1 MRYSVFVAPS
11 GTTCASLADALG
23 GVFTHP
29 MATGRGL
36 SVGRHRA
43 AHFVFRRLSRRAS
56 RVHGAR
62 ARGNVRDV
70 RRGIVSGVRV
80 QGARDARDVN
90 RIERT
95 RAGA

>member
-23 GVFTHP
+23 GVFTQP
-29 MATGRGL
+29 MAGRGL

-43 AHFVFRRLSRRAS
+43 AHFVFRRLSRLAS

-62 ARGNVRDV
+62 GRGNVRDV

-80 QGARDARDVN
+80 KGAGDARDVN

>member
-29 MATGRGL
+29 MAGRGL

-62 ARGNVRDV
+62 GGNVRDV